1 MDLFLSTF
9 ETKIDSKD
17 RVSIPA
23 RFRSLLERK
32 NEDLILFTS
41 PGDNFIQGCGNQY
54 IERLWEA
61 NLNLDQF
68 SKDALYIQDILSDS
82 IQFKLDSE
90 GRINLTSKLIQHA
103 KLSNKVLFSGRGE
116 TFQIW
121 EPNLFFK
128 EKQNRINKM
137 KGSKPQSLLLGN
149 RNNK

>member
-1 MDLFLSTF
+1 MDLFLSPF

-61 NLNLDQF
+61 
-68 SKDALYIQDILSDS
+68 IESDN
-82 IQFKLDSE
+82 D
-90 GRINLTSKLIQHA
+90 
-103 KLSNKVLFSGRGE
+103 
-116 TFQIW
+116 W
-121 EPNLFFK
+121 
-128 EKQNRINKM
+128 
-137 KGSKPQSLLLGN
+137 SLLNDWLKRTIVN
-149 RNNK
+149 E

>member
-9 ETKIDSKD
+9 ETKIDAKG

-41 PGDNFIQGCGNQY
+41 PGDKFIQGCGNQY

-68 SKDALYIQDILSDS
+68 SDEANYIQDILSDS

-90 GRINLTSKLIQHA
+90 GRINLTDKLLEHA
-103 KLSNKVLFSGRGE
+103 DLSSKVLFSGRGE